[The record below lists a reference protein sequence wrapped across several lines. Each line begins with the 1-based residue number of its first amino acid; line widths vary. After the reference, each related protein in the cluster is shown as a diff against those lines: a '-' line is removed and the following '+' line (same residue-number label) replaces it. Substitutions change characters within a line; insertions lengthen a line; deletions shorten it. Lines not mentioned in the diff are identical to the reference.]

1 MSRRLPPLRAIQA
14 FDAVARLRS
23 VTLAA
28 AELALTPSA
37 VSHRLRRLEEHLGI
51 PLFYRANK
59 AMALTDAGREFL
71 QSVSSAFD
79 RIERAS
85 ERLAGGMASDLLT
98 VHCPPS
104 FAPAW
109 LLPRIHA
116 FLAAH
121 PSIDLR
127 IHASPQP
134 VDFFKTDTDVEIRY
148 GSADWAGLVV
158 VPLLEDALTPLC
170 SPEVKAR
177 IQGPVGASS
186 LSDVPLIISERAPI
200 GWSEWFRAK
209 NLEMSPRRGLRFD
222 RGYLALQA
230 ASLGLGVALESTVFA
245 EPYLRSGQLVRV
257 YPAAFGDMVI
267 SSHTLVYPP
276 VYEGVQKI
284 SLFRQWIVREAKQF
298 ASERHCPKN
307 WREA

>member
-37 VSHRLRRLEEHLGI
+37 VSHRLRRLEEHLDI
-51 PLFYRANK
+51 PLFHRANR
-59 AMALTDAGREFL
+59 AMALTDAGREYL

-109 LLPRIHA
+109 LLPRIHG
-116 FLAAH
+116 FLKQH

-158 VPLLEDALTPLC
+158 IPLLEDALTPLC
-170 SPEVKAR
+170 APSVKAR
-177 IQGPVGASS
+177 LQNPVGASS
-186 LSDVPLIISERAPI
+186 LNDVPLIISERAPI
-200 GWSEWFRAK
+200 GWTEWFRAK

-257 YPAAFGDMVI
+257 YPAEFGDMVI
-267 SSHTLVYPP
+267 SAHTLVYPP
-276 VYEGVQKI
+276 LYEGVQKI
-284 SLFRQWIVREAKQF
+284 MLFRQWIVSEA
-298 ASERHCPKN
+298 ERCTQGKP
-307 WREA
+307 EVYAQT